1 MLSWLPQTLRS
12 APLWSQNP
20 EVQRCQISEPP
31 FLFYEIQT
39 RREPNGRP
47 NQDEGD
53 PFQPSETVPG
63 KRSGSAAAE
72 APPPL
77 SSHLRV
83 EGADGAGARRE
94 GGPAPFRRIREGS
107 FGEDFGSNPGHRLKT
122 DLRPD
127 LKDPL

>member
-1 MLSWLPQTLRS
+1 MMSWLPQPLRS

-20 EVQRCQISEPP
+20 EVQRCQISEPEPP

-63 KRSGSAAAE
+63 KRFWFCCCRS
-72 APPPL
+72 
-77 SSHLRV
+77 
-83 EGADGAGARRE
+83 
-94 GGPAPFRRIREGS
+94 PAPSELTS
-107 FGEDFGSNPGHRLKT
+107 QS
-122 DLRPD
+122 
-127 LKDPL
+127 